1 MKKIFVGQVLLI
13 LCCAFYL
20 IWWYRGYRP
29 GVSADRVGG
38 LNGVLLL
45 ITAALG
51 ITGMLCSLG
60 SIEMKTAL
68 RLDPH
73 RIVVMGL
80 ITYILLLLI
89 TRLGFHRIVTTELFL
104 IVGWTTLELTVVN
117 RLLAAGCLTDAG
129 FRAMCAVIAAAFTI
143 SIVFYVAYYRMD
155 EMKAFYAAMVPLVTE
170 GVSMAVLIGLAAA

>member
-1 MKKIFVGQVLLI
+1 MKKILAGQVLLI

-60 SIEMKTAL
+60 SIDRKTAL
-68 RLDPH
+68 TLDPH
-73 RIVVMGL
+73 RIVILGV
-80 ITYILLLLI
+80 ITYILLLLV
-89 TRLGFHRIVTTELFL
+89 TRFGFHRIVTTELFL

-117 RLLAAGCLTDAG
+117 RLLAAGCLTDVG

-143 SIVFYVAYYRMD
+143 SIVLYVVYYRMD

-170 GVSMAVLIGLAAA
+170 GMSMAVLTGLAAA

>member
-1 MKKIFVGQVLLI
+1 MKKILGGQVLLI

-38 LNGVLLL
+38 LNGILLL

-60 SIEMKTAL
+60 SIEFKTAL

-73 RIVVMGL
+73 RIAVMGV
-80 ITYILLLLI
+80 ITYLVLLLV
-89 TRLGFHRIVTTELFL
+89 TRFGFHRIVTTELFL

-117 RLLAAGCLTDAG
+117 RLLAAGCLSDAG
-129 FRAMCAVIAAAFTI
+129 FRAMCVVIAAAFTI
-143 SIVFYVAYYRMD
+143 SIIFYVAYYRMD

-170 GVSMAVLIGLAAA
+170 GVSMAVLTGLAAA

>member
-1 MKKIFVGQVLLI
+1 MKKILAGQVLLI

-60 SIEMKTAL
+60 SIELKTAL

-73 RIVVMGL
+73 RIAVMGV
-80 ITYILLLLI
+80 ITYIVLLLV
-89 TRLGFHRIVTTELFL
+89 TRFGFHRIVTTELFL
-104 IVGWTTLELTVVN
+104 IVGWTTLELTVAN
-117 RLLAAGCLTDAG
+117 RLLAAGCLSDGG

-143 SIVFYVAYYRMD
+143 SIIFYVAYYRMD

-170 GVSMAVLIGLAAA
+170 GVSMAVLTGLAAA

>member
-1 MKKIFVGQVLLI
+1 MKKILTGQILLI

-29 GVSADRVGG
+29 DVSADRVGG

-60 SIEMKTAL
+60 SIELKTAL

-73 RIVVMGL
+73 RIVILGV
-80 ITYILLLLI
+80 ITYIVLLLV
-89 TRLGFHRIVTTELFL
+89 TRFGFRRIVTTELFL

-117 RLLAAGCLTDAG
+117 RLLAAGCLSDGG
-129 FRAMCAVIAAAFTI
+129 FRAMCGIIAAAFAV
-143 SIVFYVAYYRMD
+143 SIIFYVAYYRMD

-170 GVSMAVLIGLAAA
+170 GVSMAVLTGLAAA